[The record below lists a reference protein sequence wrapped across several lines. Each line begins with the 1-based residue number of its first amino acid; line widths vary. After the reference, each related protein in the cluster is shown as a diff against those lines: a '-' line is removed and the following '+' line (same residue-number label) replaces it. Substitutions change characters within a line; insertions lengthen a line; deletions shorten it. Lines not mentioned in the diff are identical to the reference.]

1 MKTSLAI
8 ATLLFAFIALLI
20 EDVSACDCMAITS
33 VEESLSNKK
42 IDYVFRG
49 YVQKLLKGDDQDE
62 PKYYAVRVWRV
73 FKGCTFG
80 NATNIVVKTGSNS
93 AVCGV
98 ALTLKENYVFSGRS
112 MPADPDIVK
121 LIKGRNSTVLTSEIV
136 GINICDFNRPFKPIP
151 HIDKSLL
158 WNSTNP
164 CVKCASA
171 DDCPGGIADGKYFCD
186 KSKCVAYDGGCPSV
200 DPGIKPQIC
209 LDDPCLYAK
218 PCTEATCIQ
227 DKCDMCGSPFW
238 IDPNGNRVC
247 Q

>member
-1 MKTSLAI
+1 MKTSHAI
-8 ATLLFAFIALLI
+8 ATLLFAFIALLV
-20 EDVSACDCMAITS
+20 EDVSACDCMATPS
-33 VEESLSNKK
+33 VEASLSNNE

-49 YVQKLLKGDDQDE
+49 YVQKLLQGDDEFE

-80 NATNIVVKTGSNS
+80 NATNIVVRTGSNS

-98 ALTLKENYVFSGRS
+98 DLTLKENYVFSGS
-112 MPADPDIVK
+112 SLPADPDIVK

-136 GINICDFNRPFKPIP
+136 GIGLCDFNRPFKPIP
-151 HIDKSLL
+151 HVDKSLL
-158 WNSTNP
+158 WNSTNL
-164 CVKCASA
+164 CVKCDSA
-171 DDCPGGIADGKYFCD
+171 EDCPGGIGDGKYYCD
-186 KSKCVAYDGGCPSV
+186 KSKCVAYDGGCPPVS
-200 DPGIKPQIC
+200 PWIKPQIC
-209 LDDPCLYAK
+209 LENPCLYAK

-227 DKCDMCGSPFW
+227 DKCDTCGSPLW